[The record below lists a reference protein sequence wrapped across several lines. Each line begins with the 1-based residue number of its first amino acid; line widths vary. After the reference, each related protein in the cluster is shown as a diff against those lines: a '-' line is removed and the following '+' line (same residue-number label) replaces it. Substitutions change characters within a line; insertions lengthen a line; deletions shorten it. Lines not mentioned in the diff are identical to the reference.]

1 MIRKYLSK
9 TLPIILAVIML
20 QPTSTEAAGGHA
32 PIGYQVMCLKNPHL
46 SECRGGGASH
56 VKSSPAL
63 MATLKRVNSS
73 VNSRVSGRRD
83 GAGTDVWSASA
94 SSGDCEEYAMAKR
107 RALIKA
113 GLPASSLRIAYVK
126 TRKGSGHAVLI
137 VKTGKSD
144 LVLDVLT
151 QKIRPLS
158 QSGLRLVSMSGAN
171 PRQWS

>member
-1 MIRKYLSK
+1 MVHKYLAK
-9 TLPIILAVIML
+9 AVPVILALTLLHPIPVV
-20 QPTSTEAAGGHA
+20 AGGHA
-32 PIGYQVMCLKNPHL
+32 PIGYQVMCLKNPNL
-46 SECRGGGASH
+46 SECKGGGASH
-56 VKSSPAL
+56 VKSSPQL
-63 MATLKRVNSS
+63 MATLKRVNNS
-73 VNSRVSGRRD
+73 VNARVTGRRD
-83 GAGTDVWSASA
+83 AQGVDVWNASA

-113 GLPASSLRIAYVK
+113 GLPPSALRIAYVK
-126 TRKGSGHAVLI
+126 SKSGSGHAVLI

-158 QSGLRLVSMSGAN
+158 QSGLRLISMAGAN